1 MKARDGSLHERQLSR
16 LLLSSFFVPVVSLA
30 RSKRSCHR
38 RQSGAA
44 AANAVAYLPSGC
56 AQVVFDF
63 VEKRYPEIQTFS
75 VEGAKSLPQ
84 SVVDEVRSFCAWHW
98 YRGLYLLC

>member
-1 MKARDGSLHERQLSR
+1 M
-16 LLLSSFFVPVVSLA
+16 
-30 RSKRSCHR
+30 
-38 RQSGAA
+38 
-44 AANAVAYLPSGC
+44 
-56 AQVVFDF
+56 FDF

-98 YRGLYLLC
+98 YRGLYLLCRHMPVAYPPCFPRQRGMLPCCFHCG